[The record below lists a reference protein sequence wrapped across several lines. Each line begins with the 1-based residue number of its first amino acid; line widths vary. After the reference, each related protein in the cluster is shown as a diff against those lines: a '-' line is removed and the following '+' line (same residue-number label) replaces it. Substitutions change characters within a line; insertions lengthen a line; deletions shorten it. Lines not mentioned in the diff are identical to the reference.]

1 MELMNFIFR
10 LGVLFAIY
18 GFIWGIIE
26 IGVSILSAGRKRTMG
41 EEYFIKGVKYLLLV
55 DVTFLFCLNIE
66 NDNISVYYL
75 AMAGLV
81 LLTYFIGKLQNKQN
95 QMAMFQM
102 MGSGFPKA
110 VNNFNLKAEIA
121 VIVLS
126 LIFFFS
132 LLYMPDLA
140 KNPISNWFHESIIN
154 IEDTPIF
161 GFIFKVI
168 GFFFLLSMLMKMV
181 NAFMFLLS
189 GQPFVQASSSFKSY
203 KGKKNEDGFDDFEE
217 LN

>member
-26 IGVSILSAGRKRTMG
+26 IGVSLLSAGRKRTIG
-41 EEYFIKGVKYLLLV
+41 EEYFIKGIKYLLLV
-55 DVTFLFCLNIE
+55 DVTFLFCLNLE
-66 NDNISVYYL
+66 NDNISIYHL

-81 LLTYFIGKLQNKQN
+81 LLMYFIGKLQNKQN

-102 MGSGFPKA
+102 MGSGLPKT

-140 KNPISNWFHESIIN
+140 KNPISKWFHESIIN

-168 GFFFLLSMLMKMV
+168 GFFFLVNMLMKMV
-181 NAFMFLLS
+181 NSFMYLLS
-189 GQPFVQASSSFKSY
+189 GRPFVQASSSFKSY
-203 KGKKNEDGFDDFEE
+203 SKKKDEDDFDDFEV